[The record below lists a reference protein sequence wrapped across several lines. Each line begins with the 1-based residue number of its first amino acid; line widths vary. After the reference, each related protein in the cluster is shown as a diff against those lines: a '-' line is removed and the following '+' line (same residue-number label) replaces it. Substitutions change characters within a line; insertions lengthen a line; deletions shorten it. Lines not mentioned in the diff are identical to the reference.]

1 MQHTLQLKQN
11 IQMIKEQ
18 KQAISQKKQLDKREM
33 ARKMAEE
40 QLFREV
46 TTKYQKL

>member
-1 MQHTLQLKQN
+1 
-11 IQMIKEQ
+11 MIKEQ
-18 KQAISQKKQLDKREM
+18 KLAILQKKMLEKREM

-46 TTKYQKL
+46 TAKYQRL